1 MLEASERKVKTS
13 DVIRFVGG
21 GALNDFTCQL
31 LADITGHTIET
42 VDSPQNVGAVGAAV
56 CVAIGLNLIPSFDK
70 VKDFIP
76 AKKTFKPNLKLKAE
90 VYDKGFEVFKNL
102 YKANNRTSRCLTE
115 TTNKSYVAQDGRNP
129 ASVFICFSILC
140 PFREIAT
147 VPQSGASQ

>member
-31 LADITGHTIET
+31 LADVTGHTIET

-102 YKANNRTSRCLTE
+102 YKANKQNFALL
-115 TTNKSYVAQDGRNP
+115 NGNHK
-129 ASVFICFSILC
+129 
-140 PFREIAT
+140 
-147 VPQSGASQ
+147 